1 MDSCVMP
8 AVADVGHDEV
18 LSGSTCPLEKSCR
31 GLGELVASQM
41 TDENALVEASL
52 SAGTSASERSQHC
65 SSSYRTPDDPPS
77 YPPSPSSPFPNYPLF
92 FEEDLTVLISDVHI
106 VSDRNLR
113 LLPNLFGY
121 GHLVSSRDLYHQTSN
136 HNPIRRIG

>member
-77 YPPSPSSPFPNYPLF
+77 YPPSPSSPFPNYPLVF
-92 FEEDLTVLISDVHI
+92 RGGSYRPHI
-106 VSDRNLR
+106 GRPHRLRPKSSPSPEPLRVWSPGIFARPLPSNL
-113 LLPNLFGY
+113 
-121 GHLVSSRDLYHQTSN
+121 
-136 HNPIRRIG
+136 